1 VKTQKALIS
10 LLLAAMAAFFVFAA
24 IEARPSIESDL
35 FEKAE
40 SLFEE
45 KNYKE
50 AAELYK
56 KVVGEQVHPE
66 WLHPRWRDAND
77 RLLTCQL
84 RLQLFD
90 DAVATAE
97 SYITLCAGT
106 PWEASAA
113 RAAGNL
119 FVVLPHWGTRAGGV
133 FHRGEWKQGIHVQ
146 SHRFDKRHALA
157 HLERA
162 RELYARLDGDEAAL
176 DSLPRKERDTFHNE
190 RIECLFDLAAA
201 CSRFGIYEV
210 ESVFWHS
217 FWGERDEFLASTAGE
232 NDFDEYNSRW
242 ESQRKRPIGLRI
254 GSDGKPLFASP
265 PSAWSSDLSDD
276 QKILFLFDEIRILD
290 ESEND
295 AYRARAYYRQAML
308 ARARWSMDRL
318 GSYANSYWFNGR
330 YPLKEKL
337 ETLNPWELDDDE
349 ALVLAGGRI
358 MRAALPAHY
367 DVLGLLRIV
376 AGDCPKSGIV
386 DEARYAIGLHYQS
399 RQQYTRALTEYAQLE
414 KDSPKSDYAEYARRQ
429 SGRIKAPQVSI
440 SPCGVQLPGEPATL
454 QISYR
459 NTDRLRF
466 VARRIDAKKF
476 LDDFR
481 QKVIRDDKKQSYQW
495 YLNNWHAYFIDPH
508 HNNRL
513 QWIRRMAAR
522 RIGPV
527 VATWSDEVIDDG
539 THRYARAT
547 IQTPLDAQGAY
558 VVFCYLT
565 GPPVADNVKSGIDL
579 LALGQSRA
587 VVVLTD
593 LALVEKKTSKG
604 DLIYVADARSGAPV
618 PGAIV
623 SIQEIWS
630 TWSKETRTT
639 YHMEISEHKTDD
651 EGMVLF
657 ARDENR
663 NSQLHL
669 IASSGDRI
677 AWSGMLYSSR
687 YHPSTMRDSLFAY
700 AITDRP
706 VYRPEQTVRFKI
718 WLRQIKNGQLEEP
731 SERGVTVEIYDPRG
745 NKIYS
750 TKHHADPYG
759 GIDGELTLAEE
770 PPLGVY
776 RIRIDGRVHLGG
788 QNFRVEEYKKPEF
801 EVTVE
806 PAKTHAKLGETL
818 KALIRADYFFGA
830 PVTDATV
837 KYKVFR
843 EEYRHSYYFPG
854 SWDWLY
860 GPGYGYA
867 WYGCDWFPWWAGLR
881 CCWSPP
887 NWWWGWYG
895 GQRHSPVRELVSQGE
910 AQISQEGTVEVEI
923 DTQSALRDHPDR
935 DHRYVIDA
943 EVRDAS
949 RRVITGQGAVK
960 VTRQAF
966 YSFIQSGR
974 GYYRPGE
981 EMEVTIRC
989 LTPDNRPVETEG
1001 VVTVSRVVFGGPDN
1015 ARIEETELD
1024 RWTARTDERGIVKF
1038 RLRHERSDQLKF
1050 TFEAPDSWGGRVT
1063 GYGLVWVC
1071 GRDFDG
1077 RFYRFND
1084 LELITDK
1091 RTYAPGEVCHLMVN
1105 TKSAESHVLLAD
1117 EVDNGHLLSWRL
1129 IRLDGGHTIV
1139 DIPVTREHQPNFFVE
1154 ACTVANTRVHQQTKR
1169 ICVPPEEGMI
1179 DVTVAS
1185 DREEYGPGEKATIT
1199 VTARD
1204 PDGRP
1209 ARAQFCLSAFDKS
1222 VLYIQPEYTPD
1233 IKKFFHGNMR
1243 THSVHM
1249 FTNLVEQF
1257 SARGYLDRPFNVG
1270 QMVPPGWWGLRGH
1283 SPNWGVVDAGE
1294 LKDGSLAIHDRLGA
1308 LGYAAGGDKRMKL
1321 EASHEE
1327 GDETPRNYALGE
1339 SEESL
1344 SRSALPQSKARGG
1357 PSTPGPAGPRAG
1369 EEPAFA
1375 EAEVRKKFA
1384 DTAIWLTSVETD
1396 ADGTATVDVTLPEN
1410 LTTWKVNSW
1419 AMTRAARVGQASTEA
1434 VTTKN
1439 LLVRLQAPRF
1449 FMEYDEVVISANVHN
1464 ELDSEK
1470 TARVSVDLPAELLEL
1485 MDGTPATCDIIV
1497 PAHDAKRVDWRVK
1510 VRKEGVAAITIKA
1523 LTDEESDAMR
1533 MVFPVLVHGI
1543 TKQVATTG
1551 SMRPDEIDASHTVE
1565 LIVPEKRRPELTYL
1579 EVQFSPTLIG
1589 AMLDA
1594 LPYCLD
1600 YPYGCTEQTMSRF
1613 LPAVLT
1619 LRTIQNTGVSLEE
1632 LKTIRGRMEETRRI
1646 EEGERRSIWSAI
1658 DNPVFDSD
1666 ALEKIV
1672 ARSLARIADMQKSD
1686 GGWGWWRGGSSS
1698 GYMSAYVL
1706 SALCMAQEC
1715 DRKVNERIIERG
1727 MQFLKGWEE
1736 ERMAES
1742 WWSPGPQPAF
1752 SAYVLSMKKQRADI
1766 DPAEGDDRPGDLIE
1780 RLYAGRDKLNL
1791 YAKALLSLA
1800 LANLDDEKRARIVLR
1815 NILQYAE
1822 ENTETQV
1829 AWLRTPDQGWW
1840 YWWNSDIETNAW
1852 CLRAL
1857 VRLEPKNELAPKL
1870 VKWLLENRR
1879 NGYYWRSTRDTTFC
1893 VAAMSEF
1900 VTANGEGS
1908 PDYTLTL
1915 DFDDG
1920 AVVKTV
1926 RIDKDNLFTCD
1937 SRFVIDA
1944 ASLGGGTHTLKIS
1957 KQGAGALYYSTY
1969 LSYFT
1974 KEEDIKAAGL
1984 QLKVDRSYFKLV
1996 QIPYEVEVEGSE
2008 GQKLTEQRLRYE
2020 RVPVKNGDPV
2030 ASGDVIQVELRVTS
2044 DNNYT
2049 YLCFEDMKPAGCEAT
2064 ELRSGGKGQEGFY
2077 SYMEL
2082 RDEKVVFFVSD
2093 LQQGEHLLRYRLRAE
2108 VPGIFHALP
2117 TVLYGMYVPE
2127 LRANSDEIVV
2137 EIVDD

>member
-1 VKTQKALIS
+1 LRRFDVKIQKTLLS
-10 LLLAAMAAFFVFAA
+10 LLLAALAAFFVLAA
-24 IEARPSIESDL
+24 LEAHPSNGADL
-35 FEKAE
+35 FEKAK
-40 SLFEE
+40 SLFDE

-50 AAELYK
+50 AAALYK
-56 KVVGEQVHPE
+56 KILGAQSHPE
-66 WLHPRWRDAND
+66 WRKANEK
-77 RLLTCQL
+77 LLTCQL

-90 DAVATAE
+90 DAISTAE
-97 SYITLCAGT
+97 AYIDLCTGT
-106 PWEASAA
+106 AWEASAE

-119 FVVLPHWGTRAGGV
+119 FLVIPHWGTRAGGT
-133 FHRGEWKQGIHVQ
+133 FHRGQWKQGIRLQ
-146 SHRFDKRHALA
+146 SHRFDKGRALA
-157 HLERA
+157 HLQRA
-162 RELYARLDGDEAAL
+162 RELYAEYDGNTDAL
-176 DSLPRKERDTFHNE
+176 ESLPKEGRKNFHAE

-201 CSRFGIYEV
+201 CSRFGIYEL
-210 ESVFWHS
+210 ESLFWHS
-217 FWGERDEFLASTAGE
+217 FWGERDEFIASTAGE
-232 NDFDEYNSRW
+232 EDFDEYRDRW

-254 GSDGKPLFASP
+254 GPDGKPLFAVP

-276 QKILFLFDEIRILD
+276 EKILFLLGEIRALD
-290 ESEND
+290 ETEND
-295 AYRARAYYRQAML
+295 VFTARSYYRQAML

-318 GSYANSYWFNGR
+318 GSYANSYWYDGR

-337 ETLNPWELDDDE
+337 ENLDPWELGDSE

-358 MRAALPAHY
+358 MRTELPPHY

-376 AGDCPKSGIV
+376 TGDCRKSGIA

-399 RQQYTRALTEYAQLE
+399 RQQYTRALAEYASLDKE
-414 KDSPKSDYAEYARRQ
+414 FPKSDYADYARRQ
-429 SGRIKAPQVSI
+429 SERIKAPQATI
-440 SPCGVQLPGEPATL
+440 NQCGVQLPGEPAAL
-454 QISYR
+454 QISHR
-459 NTDRLRF
+459 NTSRIWF
-466 VARRIDAKKF
+466 VARRIDVKEY

-481 QKVIRDDKKQSYQW
+481 QNVISEDKKKSYQW
-495 YLNNWHAYFIDPH
+495 YLGNWHAYFTEPANKRH
-508 HNNRL
+508 YSHWLRRL
-513 QWIRRMAAR
+513 AAR
-522 RIGPV
+522 RIGPI
-527 VATWSDEVIDDG
+527 VARWSDEVADDG
-539 THRYARAT
+539 THRYAQTT
-547 IQTPLDAQGAY
+547 IQSPLDANGAY
-558 VVFCYLT
+558 LVYCYLSE
-565 GPPVADNVKSGIDL
+565 PPAEDNVKSGVDL
-579 LALGQSRA
+579 LGLGASRA
-587 VVVLTD
+587 VAVLTD
-593 LALVEKKTSKG
+593 LALVEKKTSRG
-604 DLIYVADARSGAPV
+604 DLIYVADARSGAPL
-618 PGAIV
+618 PGAKV
-623 SIQEIWS
+623 SIQEVWS
-630 TWSKETRTT
+630 NWSKEERTT
-639 YHMEISEHKTDD
+639 YHMKISEHSADD

-657 ARDENR
+657 ERDTKN
-663 NSQLHL
+663 NSQIHL
-669 IASSGDRI
+669 LARIGDRI
-677 AWSGMLYSSR
+677 AWSGMHYASR
-687 YHPSTMRDSLFAY
+687 YHPSRIRDGLFAY
-700 AITDRP
+700 VITDRP

-718 WLRQIKNGQLEEP
+718 WLRQTEEGILQQP
-731 SERGVTVEIYDPRG
+731 SERSVRVEIYDPRG

-750 TKHHADPYG
+750 TKHHPDNYG

-776 RIRIDGRVHLGG
+776 RIRIDGRVYLGG

-806 PAKTHAKLGETL
+806 PAKTHAKLGETVT
-818 KALIRADYFFGA
+818 ALIRADYYFGA

-854 SWDWLY
+854 HWDWLY

-867 WYGCDWFPWWAGLR
+867 WYSCEWFPWWRGFC

-887 NWWWGWYG
+887 GWWWGWYG
-895 GQRHSPVRELVSQGE
+895 GMRHRPVRELVFQGE
-910 AQISQEGTVEVEI
+910 AQISQEGTVEVAI
-923 DTQSALRDHPDR
+923 DTQDALRDHGDR
-935 DHRYVIDA
+935 DHRYVIEA

-966 YSFIQSGR
+966 YSFIQSGH

-989 LTPDNRPVETEG
+989 LTPDSRPVETEG

-1024 RWTARTDERGIVKF
+1024 RWTAKTDSRGIVKF
-1038 RLRHERSDQLKF
+1038 RLRHERSDQLKL
-1050 TFEAPDSWGGRVT
+1050 TFEAPDSWGGTVT
-1063 GYGLVWVC
+1063 GHGLVWIC

-1105 TKSAESHVLLAD
+1105 TKARRSHVLLAD

-1129 IRLDGGHTIV
+1129 IALDGGHTIV
-1139 DIPVTREHQPNFFVE
+1139 DIPITREHQPNFFVE
-1154 ACTVANTRVHQQTKR
+1154 ACTVADTRVHQQTKR

-1179 DVTVAS
+1179 DVTIAT
-1185 DREEYGPGEKATIT
+1185 DREEYGPGETAE
-1199 VTARD
+1199 VTLSARE
-1204 PDGRP
+1204 PDGQP
-1209 ARAQFCLSAFDKS
+1209 VRAQFCLSAFDRS
-1222 VLYIQPEYTPD
+1222 VLYIQPEYTQD
-1233 IKKFFHGNMR
+1233 IKKFFHGNVR
-1243 THSVHM
+1243 THSASM
-1249 FTNLVEQF
+1249 YTNLVEQF
-1257 SARGYLDRPFNVG
+1257 SARGYVDRPFNVG
-1270 QMVPPGWWGLRGH
+1270 QMVPPGWWGLRGRT
-1283 SPNWGVVDAGE
+1283 PDWGVVDAGR
-1294 LKDGSLAIHDRLGA
+1294 LTDGSFALNDRLGA
-1308 LGYAAGGDKRMKL
+1308 LGYGGGAGEKRMKE
-1321 EASHEE
+1321 EADKDGVNSFSSTE
-1327 GDETPRNYALGE
+1327 G
-1339 SEESL
+1339 EESL
-1344 SRSALPQSKARGG
+1344 SRRALPQSKARG
-1357 PSTPGPAGPRAG
+1357 PSSPGPADSVPAG
-1369 EEPAFA
+1369 VPALV
-1375 EAEVRKKFA
+1375 EAEVRQKFA
-1384 DTAIWLTSVETD
+1384 DTALWLTSVETD
-1396 ADGTATVDVTLPEN
+1396 ADGTATVEMTLPEN

-1419 AMTRAARVGQASTEA
+1419 AMTRSARVGQASTEA

-1464 ELDSEK
+1464 ELEAEK
-1470 TARVSVDLPAELLEL
+1470 TARVSIDLPAELLEL
-1485 MDGTPATCDIIV
+1485 IGRTEVTCDITV
-1497 PAHDAKRVDWRVK
+1497 PAHDAVRVDWRVK
-1510 VRKEGVAAITIKA
+1510 VRKEGFASITIKA

-1551 SMRPDEIDASHTVE
+1551 SMRPEETEASHTVE
-1565 LIVPEKRRPELTYL
+1565 LVVPEKRRPELTHF

-1613 LPAVLT
+1613 LPALLT
-1619 LRTIQNTGVSLEE
+1619 LRAIQNTGASLEE

-1646 EEGERRSIWSAI
+1646 EKGEGRTIWSSI
-1658 DNPVFDSD
+1658 DNPIFDSGE
-1666 ALEKIV
+1666 LEKVI
-1672 ARSLARIADMQKSD
+1672 AKGLARIADMQKSD
-1686 GGWGWWRGGSSS
+1686 GGWGWWRRDSSN
-1698 GYMSAYVL
+1698 GYMTSYVL
-1706 SALCMAQEC
+1706 SGLCTAQEC
-1715 DRKVNERIIERG
+1715 DRKVDERMIERG
-1727 MQFLKGWEE
+1727 MRFLKGWEE
-1736 ERMAES
+1736 ERMVKS
-1742 WWSPGPQPAF
+1742 KWSPRPYHAF
-1752 SAYVLSMKKQRADI
+1752 SAYVLSMKKQRAAI
-1766 DPAEGDDRPGDLIE
+1766 EPADGDDRPSDLID
-1780 RLYAGRDKLNL
+1780 RLFEGRDKLNV
-1791 YAKALLSLA
+1791 YGKALLSMT
-1800 LANLDDEKRARIVLR
+1800 LANVGERSRARTVLQ
-1815 NILQYAE
+1815 NILQYVE
-1822 ENTETQV
+1822 VNEETQV
-1829 AWLRTPDQGWW
+1829 AWLRTPRQGWW

-1857 VRLEPKNELAPKL
+1857 VRLEPKSELAPKL

-1900 VTANGEGS
+1900 VAASGEGQ

-1915 DFDDG
+1915 DFDNG

-1926 RIDKDNLFTCD
+1926 RIDAQNLFTCD
-1937 SRFVIDA
+1937 TRFTIDA
-1944 ASLGGGTHTLKIS
+1944 AALGGGKHTLKIS
-1957 KQGAGALYYSTY
+1957 KNGPGALYYSTY

-2008 GQKLTEQRLRYE
+2008 GQKLMEKRLRYE
-2020 RVPVKNGDPV
+2020 RVLVKNGDPV
-2030 ASGDVIQVELRVTS
+2030 DSGDVIQVELRVTS

-2137 EIVDD
+2137 EIVDK